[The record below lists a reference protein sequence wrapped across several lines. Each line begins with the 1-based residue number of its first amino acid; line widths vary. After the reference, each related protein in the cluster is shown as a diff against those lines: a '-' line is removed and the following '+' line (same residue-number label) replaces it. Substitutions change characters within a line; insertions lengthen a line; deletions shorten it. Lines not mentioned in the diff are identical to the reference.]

1 MDENNAEH
9 DDPMNVAAIATETSQ
24 GNAEEAS
31 GSNSQLNSQF
41 LSQLTA
47 VTGSDSRRKE
57 SQDEKQEDSML
68 QHRENANE
76 IFETFFQ
83 RVFQRSHG
91 NPISHKRFMRAI
103 EKAKSEMG
111 FSVEEEQ

>member
-1 MDENNAEH
+1 MDENNAEQ

-24 GNAEEAS
+24 GNTGEAS
-31 GSNSQLNSQF
+31 GTHSQMNSQF
-41 LSQLTA
+41 LSQLTGI
-47 VTGSDSRRKE
+47 TGSDSRRKE
-57 SQDEKQEDSML
+57 SRDEKQDDSMI